1 MFPDP
6 KSPVGACNTTKSQE
20 NIFQFF
26 DGEPWSRDPDNPSLQ
41 STNADKSRP
50 IHSLLIEQKPAAD
63 DYGMRGA
70 RDQGWGGGRD
80 QVRGGGPGRGVAE
93 IKAQTL
99 RNKSPPATVEEEKR
113 LYAEY
118 KSKEGIE

>member
-1 MFPDP
+1 MFPEQ
-6 KSPVGACNTTKSQE
+6 KSPGGACNTTKSQE

-26 DGEPWSRDPDNPSLQ
+26 DGEPWSRDPDNPSLP

-50 IHSLLIEQKPAAD
+50 IHSLLIEQKLAAD

-70 RDQGWGGGRD
+70 RDQGW
-80 QVRGGGPGRGVAE
+80 GGGPGRGVAE

-99 RNKSPPATVEEEKR
+99 RNKSPPATVEEEKSFD
-113 LYAEY
+113 AEY
-118 KSKEGIE
+118 KSKEGIEKY